1 VKVNLVPGV
10 TPVSL
15 ASVDETADELVRLIT
30 RCRGVPGPDVH
41 ASARRAAELA
51 HRAAAGLVAVLAHP
65 AADAG
70 LLLGVLVT
78 GAARDHAVAADSD
91 IREVVEGKTP
101 LGYPVVLTERVATAE
116 RLRAGQ
122 PFDCQLQAAVTDPE
136 RARTAV
142 FTLSSTTGRGW
153 LELSAIF
160 GRLVSSV
167 DFRD

>member
-1 VKVNLVPGV
+1 MKVNLVAGV

-15 ASVDETADELVRLIT
+15 GSVAETADELARLIT
-30 RCRGVPGPDVH
+30 RCRGVPDPDVH
-41 ASARRAAELA
+41 ASATQAAELA
-51 HRAAAGLVAVLAHP
+51 HRAAAGLVAVLEHP
-65 AADAG
+65 AADAA
-70 LLLGVLVT
+70 LLLGVLVA
-78 GAARDHAVAADSD
+78 GATRDPVESNSD
-91 IREVVEGKTP
+91 IREVVAGQTP
-101 LGYPVVLTERVATAE
+101 LGYPVVLTERVARAE

-122 PFDCQLQAAVTDPE
+122 PFDCQLQATVTDPD

-142 FTLSSTTGRGW
+142 FTLSSSTGRGW